1 MKWAAVLVS
10 VCVLALAASA
20 CFGGTITV
28 PGDHATIGAAVA
40 AASDG
45 DLINVSPGT
54 YTENVVVDKAV
65 VIRAVQGS
73 DVTTVTAASSA
84 NRDCVFMITASDVT
98 LSGFT
103 ISGATGLWG
112 AGVSIDGYDYA
123 TANDFTACISDVTL
137 SKCVIENNTIGVLV
151 ALADGSMIINNTI
164 RSNQDYPGRGGCCFT
179 NGITLCN
186 CPDLPSTLGTQIVN
200 NGIYQNDGNGVLFMV
215 GASLWDLAG
224 TKIFGNS
231 FYENGNSDAGSLEW
245 ACDITVWFAAGRI
258 KVAGNKFVER
268 IVEGWPMHGFWAYDA
283 PDAKVVGNPE
293 REELGPNI
301 PMPTP

>member
-10 VCVLALAASA
+10 LYVLALATSA
-20 CFGGTITV
+20 CFGGTIAV

-54 YTENVVVDKAV
+54 YTENVVVDKV
-65 VIRAVQGS
+65 LVIRGVQGS

-84 NRDCVFMITASDVT
+84 DRCYVFLVTSSDVT
-98 LSGFT
+98 ISGFT
-103 ISGATGLWG
+103 ISGATGFWG

-123 TANDFTACISDVTL
+123 DANNACISDVTV
-137 SKCVIENNTIGVLV
+137 SKCVIENNTTGVLI
-151 ALADGSMIINNTI
+151 ALADDCMIVNNTI
-164 RSNQDYPGRGGCCFT
+164 RSSQDYSGKGYCCCT
-179 NGITLCN
+179 NGITLCK

-200 NGIYQNDGNGVLFMV
+200 NGIHQNDGNGVLFMP
-215 GASLWDLAG
+215 GASSWDLAG
-224 TKIFGNS
+224 TKISGNN
-231 FYENGNSDAGSLEW
+231 FYQNGNSNAGDLEW
-245 ACDITVWFAAGRI
+245 ACDITVWTAVGRI
-258 KVAGNKFVER
+258 KVAGNKFLER
-268 IVEGWPMHGFWAYDA
+268 IVEGLPLHGFWAYDA

-293 REELGPNI
+293 RETLGPNI